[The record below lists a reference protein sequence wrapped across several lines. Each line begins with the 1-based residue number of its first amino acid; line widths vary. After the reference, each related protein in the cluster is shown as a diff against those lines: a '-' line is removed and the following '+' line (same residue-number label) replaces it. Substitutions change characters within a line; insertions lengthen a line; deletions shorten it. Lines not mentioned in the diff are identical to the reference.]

1 MRTHL
6 RVWPLGLTL
15 VVGVF
20 AACGSLEKRASLIKH
35 GDSREAVTAAMG
47 PPGDRQFRGTR
58 EAWQYGQT
66 GAGFGYH
73 DYRVVWFTDGK
84 VTGLTSY
91 KSHAAASAASS
102 HFKPIRW
109 EEAPDYTVEVRQR

>member
-1 MRTHL
+1 MKFS
-6 RVWPLGLTL
+6 TL
-15 VVGVF
+15 LLAFIAAVILS
-20 AACGSLEKRASLIKH
+20 ACGSLEKKSALINP
-35 GDSREAVTAAMG
+35 GDTKERVLSVMG
-47 PPGDRQFRGTR
+47 PPGDRQFRGKD

-73 DYRVVWFTDGK
+73 DFRVVWFYDGK

-91 KSHAAASAASS
+91 KDHTPASSAAS

-109 EEAPDYTVEVRQR
+109 EEAPDRTVEIRMR

>member
-1 MRTHL
+1 VKL
-6 RVWPLGLTL
+6 ISLICV
-15 VVGVF
+15 
-20 AACGSLEKRASLIKH
+20 AAIASLLSGCGSLEKKAALINP
-35 GDSREAVTAAMG
+35 GDTKEKVLSIMG
-47 PPGDRQFRGTR
+47 PPGDRQFRAND

-73 DYRVVWFTDGK
+73 DFRVVWFHGGR

-91 KSHAAASAASS
+91 KDYTPASSAAA

-109 EEAPDYTVEVRQR
+109 EDAPDRTIEIRQR